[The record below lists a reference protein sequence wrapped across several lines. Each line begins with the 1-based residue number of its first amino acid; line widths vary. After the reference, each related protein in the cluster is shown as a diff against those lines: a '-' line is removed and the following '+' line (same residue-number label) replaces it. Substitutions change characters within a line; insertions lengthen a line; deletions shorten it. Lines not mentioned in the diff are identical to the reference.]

1 MEKVRP
7 MIQKVTL
14 PKLGETVEKSTIER
28 WVKKEGDSVAPG
40 DILCEITTD
49 KATLEVESYYRGT
62 LLKILAPEGVELPV
76 GALIAIV
83 GDPGEK
89 IPESVLAEAGAA
101 PAKRAAQREPE
112 AAPSAAAPVAPAAAE
127 GGRVKVSPRARRRA
141 RELGL
146 ALAGIR
152 GTGPGGRIVEADV
165 EAAART
171 AAAVKAS
178 PLARK
183 LAARQGVDLAAVP
196 GTGVRGKVMKEDV
209 LRAGQGAPPKSP
221 PWQGEPAVARPQA
234 TRPGEAGKIVPLT
247 PMRRVIA
254 QRMLESKQTIPCY
267 YLEMDA
273 DMTDLVALRTKLN
286 AEGGPKIAFNDFVIK
301 ACGKSLRLF
310 SAVNSR
316 WRSGVVERRTEVNVG
331 LAVALDEG
339 LIVPVV
345 CEADKK
351 SLRQIAAET
360 ADLAARARANRL
372 RPDEYQDGCMTV
384 TNLGMF
390 GIRSF
395 IPIVNPGE
403 STILGLG
410 MIEDRIVA
418 RQGTI
423 EIRKVMTLTLA
434 ADHRLVDGAVGAQFL
449 ETIRDA
455 LEAPGQLA
463 E

>member
-1 MEKVRP
+1 
-7 MIQKVTL
+7 
-14 PKLGETVEKSTIER
+14 
-28 WVKKEGDSVAPG
+28 
-40 DILCEITTD
+40 
-49 KATLEVESYYRGT
+49 TLEVESYYRGT

-76 GALIAIV
+76 GALIAVV

-89 IPESVLAEAGAA
+89 IPASVLAEAGAA
-101 PAKRAAQREPE
+101 PAKRVAKRAAG
-112 AAPSAAAPVAPAAAE
+112 AVPSAAAEVAAVAPVAPAVAE
-127 GGRVKVSPRARRRA
+127 GGRIKVSPRARRRA
-141 RELGL
+141 RELGVG
-146 ALAGIR
+146 LAGIR
-152 GTGPGGRIVEADV
+152 GSGPGGRIVEADV

-209 LRAGQGAPPKSP
+209 LRAAGQGAPPKS
-221 PWQGEPAVARPQA
+221 PQA
-234 TRPGEAGKIVPLT
+234 TRPGEAGNIVPLT
-247 PMRRVIA
+247 LMRRVIA
-254 QRMLESKQTIPCY
+254 QRMSESKQTIPCY

-273 DMTDLVALRTKLN
+273 DVTDLVALRTKLN
-286 AEGGPKIAFNDFVIK
+286 AEGGPKVAFNDFVIK
-301 ACGKSLRLF
+301 ACGKALRLF

-316 WRSGVVERRTEVNVG
+316 WASGGVERRTEVNVG

-345 CEADKK
+345 READKK
-351 SLRQIAAET
+351 SLRQVAAET

-410 MIEDRIVA
+410 MIEDRVVG